1 MTRSRKWVRPV
12 VVFAVVGLLA
22 VAGYLLA
29 TNRQV
34 REALVAKVLTGNGAS
49 QPAAHSHGEA
59 SVEAA
64 HGDHGHGHGGDEPTV
79 KTTLW
84 ADKVDIFL
92 ERPYAVAGKAIEP
105 LFHVTVMRN
114 GNPVT
119 EGSLVFK
126 AIGPEQNTV
135 EIRSEKPTRPGI
147 FIPSV
152 TFPKAGTYQVKIT
165 VESPQVEGGSE
176 TIELPP
182 VVVYGSQDETL
193 AAAKAAP
200 EDNEADT
207 ISFLKE
213 QQWRVG
219 LITAPAENREL
230 VERLVVPGRV
240 IVPSGAGAIVSSP
253 VTGKAVPPEG
263 EGFPRVGDKV
273 KQGQVLALVEPS
285 VAGAEAVQLVTNQAQ
300 LQTLDA
306 DLAVKQL
313 EIETKART
321 AGLALTRAK
330 DTLERRRKLA
340 ADGITAGKE
349 LLTAE
354 HEVRLAQAELD
365 GLRQVVKPYVDARE
379 RLARVLGKMKASGD
393 VGDQR
398 DDMRVTLRSPISG
411 TIVEASVTS
420 GELVSNTRK
429 LFHVVNLDTL
439 WIEAN
444 VSEYDL
450 ARVQQAPGA
459 SYRLAAYPDRIVPI
473 LRGGGRLVDV
483 GAIVDP
489 DTRTVPIRYELPN
502 TDGMLRVG
510 MFADLLVETNRKQ
523 TALAVPKDAVVDE
536 GGEIVVYLQRG
547 GETFER
553 RRVEVGIR
561 DADQLEIRNGLAAG
575 DRVATKG
582 AYTIRLSTM
591 SSAIPAHGHAH

>member
-1 MTRSRKWVRPV
+1 MSLSSRKWWQPAIGVAAVGV
-12 VVFAVVGLLA
+12 VIAV
-22 VAGYLLA
+22 GYLL
-29 TNRQV
+29 TSNRQILG
-34 REALVAKVLTGNGAS
+34 ALATGAPAS
-49 QPAAHSHGEA
+49 PSAAHAHGETEA
-59 SVEAA
+59 EAA
-64 HGDHGHGHGGDEPTV
+64 HGHGHGGDGPTI

-84 ADKVDIFL
+84 AEKIDIFL
-92 ERPYAVAGKAIEP
+92 ERPYAVAGTAIEP
-105 LFHVTVMRN
+105 LFHVTVMKD
-114 GNPVT
+114 GSPVT
-119 EGSLVFK
+119 EGRLVFQVS
-126 AIGPEQNTV
+126 GPAQV
-135 EIRSEKPTRPGI
+135 DVRSEKPTRPGI

-152 TFPKAGTYQVKIT
+152 TFPRPGTYQAKMI
-165 VESPQVEGGSE
+165 VESPQIEGGGE

-182 VVVYGSQDETL
+182 VVVYGSPDEAL
-193 AAAKAAP
+193 AAAKATP
-200 EDNEADT
+200 EENAADA

-219 LITAPAENREL
+219 LITTVADEREL

-240 IVPSGAGAIVSSP
+240 IVPQGSGAIVGSP
-253 VTGKAVPPEG
+253 ITGKAAPPDG
-263 EGFPRVGDKV
+263 NGFPKVGDKV
-273 KQGQVLALVEPS
+273 EKGQVLAYVEPS
-285 VAGAEAVQLVTNQAQ
+285 VAGAEAVQLVANQAQ

-313 EIETKART
+313 EIETQIRSAELSLKRAQNTLDRKKR
-321 AGLALTRAK
+321 LT
-330 DTLERRRKLA
+330 DE
-340 ADGITAGKE
+340 GITAGKE

-354 HEVRLAQAELD
+354 HEVRLAQTELD
-365 GLRQVVKPYVDARE
+365 GLRQVLQPYIEARE
-379 RLARVLGKMKASGD
+379 RLAKVLGGMQASGD

-398 DDMRVTLRSPISG
+398 GDMRVTLRSPIAG

-420 GELVSNTRK
+420 GELINNIRK

-473 LRGGGRLVDV
+473 LSGGGRLVDI
-483 GAIVDP
+483 GAVVDP
-489 DTRTVPIRYELPN
+489 DTRTVPIRYEVPN
-502 TDGMLRVG
+502 PDGTLRVG
-510 MFADLLVETNRKQ
+510 MFADLLVETNRRQ

-536 GGEIVVYLQRG
+536 GGEVVVYLQRG

-561 DADQLEIRNGLAAG
+561 DADQVEIRSGLAVG
-575 DRVATKG
+575 DHVATKG
-582 AYTIRLSTM
+582 AYTIRLSTL

>member
-1 MTRSRKWVRPV
+1 MV
-12 VVFAVVGLLA
+12 VAVVGLLA
-22 VAGYLLA
+22 LAGYFLA
-29 TNRQV
+29 TNPQV
-34 REALVAKVLTGNGAS
+34 RAAVAAKISAGNAAG
-49 QPAAHSHGEA
+49 QPAGHGHGEA
-59 SVEAA
+59 PAEAA
-64 HGDHGHGHGGDEPTV
+64 HGGHAHGGDEPTV
-79 KTTLW
+79 RTTLW
-84 ADKVDIFL
+84 ANKIDVFL

-105 LFHVTVMRN
+105 LFHVTVMNN

-126 AIGPEQNTV
+126 ASGPEQV
-135 EIRSEKPTRPGI
+135 EIRMEKPTRAGI

-152 TFPKAGTYQVKIT
+152 TFPKAGTYQAKII
-165 VESPQVEGGSE
+165 VQSQQIDGGQE

-182 VVVYGSQDETL
+182 VVVYGSPDEAL
-193 AAAKAAP
+193 ASAKAAP
-200 EDNEADT
+200 EENAADA

-219 LITAPAENREL
+219 LITAPAENKDL
-230 VERLVVPGRV
+230 VERLVAPGHV
-240 IVPSGAGAIVSSP
+240 IVPPGSGAIVGSP
-253 VTGKAVPPEG
+253 ITGKAVPPDSK
-263 EGFPRVGDKV
+263 GFPRVGDKV
-273 KQGQVLALVEPS
+273 EQGQVLALVEPS
-285 VAGAEAVQLVTNQAQ
+285 VAGAEAVQLVANQAQ

-313 EIETKART
+313 EIETKGRT
-321 AGLALTRAK
+321 AEMALKRAQ
-330 DTLERRRKLA
+330 DTLERKKKLA
-340 ADGITAGKE
+340 EEGISAGKD
-349 LLTAE
+349 LLLAE
-354 HEVRLAQAELD
+354 HEARLAQAELD
-365 GLRQVVKPYVDARE
+365 GLRQVLKPYVDARD
-379 RLARVLGKMKASGD
+379 RLAKVLSKMQTSGD

-398 DDMRVTLRSPISG
+398 GNMQVTLKSPISG

-420 GELVSNTRK
+420 GELINNSRK

-450 ARVQQAPGA
+450 ARVRQAPGA
-459 SYRLAAYPDRIVPI
+459 SYRLAAYPDRIMPI
-473 LRGGGRLVDV
+473 LSGGGRLIDV

-489 DTRTVPIRYELPN
+489 DTRTVPIRYEVPN
-502 TDGMLRVG
+502 KDRTLRVG

-536 GGEIVVYLQRG
+536 GGEVVVYVQRS

-561 DADQLEIRNGLAAG
+561 DANQVEIRNGLAAG

>member
-1 MTRSRKWVRPV
+1 MTVSSKKWLRPAMV
-12 VVFAVVGLLA
+12 SAVVGLLA
-22 VAGYLLA
+22 LAGYFLA
-29 TNRQV
+29 SNQQV
-34 REALVAKVLTGNGAS
+34 REALAARVLASNGAG
-49 QPAAHSHGEA
+49 QPAGQGHGE
-59 SVEAA
+59 EAG
-64 HGDHGHGHGGDEPTV
+64 HGDHGHGGDEPTV

-84 ADKVDIFL
+84 ANKVDIFL
-92 ERPYAVAGKAIEP
+92 ERPFAVAGKPIEP
-105 LFHVTVMRN
+105 LFHMTVMKN
-114 GNPVT
+114 GSPIT
-119 EGSLVFK
+119 EGSLTFR
-126 AIGPEQNTV
+126 ATGPEPV
-135 EIRSEKPTRPGI
+135 EIRSEKPTRAGI

-152 TFPKAGTYQVKIT
+152 TFPKAGTYQAKLT
-165 VESPQVEGGSE
+165 VESPQIDGGQE
-176 TIELPP
+176 TIDLPP
-182 VVVYGSQDETL
+182 VVVYGSAEEAL

-200 EDNEADT
+200 EENAADA

-253 VTGKAVPPEG
+253 VTGKAIPPEG
-263 EGFPRVGDKV
+263 KGFPRVGEKV
-273 KQGQVLALVEPS
+273 EQGQVLALIEPS
-285 VAGAEAVQLVTNQAQ
+285 VAGAEAVQLVANQAQ

-313 EIETKART
+313 EIETKVRT
-321 AGLALTRAK
+321 ADLAVKRAQE
-330 DTLERRRKLA
+330 TLDRRKRLTEE
-340 ADGITAGKE
+340 GITPGKE

-354 HEVRLAQAELD
+354 HEARLAQAELD
-365 GLRQVVKPYVDARE
+365 GLRQVLQPYVDARG
-379 RLARVLGKMKASGD
+379 RLAKVLDKMKASGD
-393 VGDQR
+393 GDQR
-398 DDMRVTLRSPISG
+398 GDMRVTLRSPISG

-420 GELVSNTRK
+420 GELINNSRK
-429 LFHVVNLDTL
+429 LFYVVNLDTL

-450 ARVQQAPGA
+450 ARVRQAPGA
-459 SYRLAAYPDRIVPI
+459 SYRLAAYPDRIMPI
-473 LRGGGRLVDV
+473 LSGGGRLIDV
-483 GAIVDP
+483 GALVDP
-489 DTRTVPIRYELPN
+489 DTRTVPIRYEVPN
-502 TDGMLRVG
+502 KDGTLRVG
-510 MFADLLVETNRKQ
+510 MFADLLVETNRKE

-536 GGEIVVYLQRG
+536 GGEVVAYVQLG

-561 DADQLEIRNGLAAG
+561 DANQVEIRNGLAAG

>member
-1 MTRSRKWVRPV
+1 MV
-12 VVFAVVGLLA
+12 VAVVGLVAL
-22 VAGYLLA
+22 AGYVLA
-29 TNRQV
+29 TNPQV
-34 REALVAKVLTGNGAS
+34 RAALAAKVLAGNSAG
-49 QPAAHSHGEA
+49 QPAGPGHGEA
-59 SVEAA
+59 PAEAA
-64 HGDHGHGHGGDEPTV
+64 HAGHGHGGDEPTV

-84 ADKVDIFL
+84 AKQIDIFL

-105 LFHVTVMRN
+105 LFHVTVMKD
-114 GNPVT
+114 GSAVT

-126 AIGPEQNTV
+126 ASGPEQV
-135 EIRSEKPTRPGI
+135 EVRMAKPTRTGI

-152 TFPKAGTYQVKIT
+152 TFPKPGAYQAKMTIQT
-165 VESPQVEGGSE
+165 PQIEGGQE
-176 TIELPP
+176 TIDLPP
-182 VVVYGSQDETL
+182 VVVYASAEEAL

-200 EDNEADT
+200 EEDAADA

-219 LITAPAENREL
+219 LITAPAETKDL
-230 VERLVVPGRV
+230 VERLVAPGRV
-240 IVPSGAGAIVSSP
+240 IVPPGSGAIVGSP

-263 EGFPRVGDKV
+263 KGFPRVGDKV
-273 KQGQVLALVEPS
+273 EQGQVLALIEPS
-285 VAGAEAVQLVTNQAQ
+285 VAGAEAVQLVANQAQ

-313 EIETKART
+313 EIETKVRT
-321 AGLALTRAK
+321 AELALARAK
-330 DTLERRRKLA
+330 DNLERRRKLTTE
-340 ADGITAGKE
+340 GIAAGKE
-349 LLTAE
+349 LILAE

-365 GLRQVVKPYVDARE
+365 GLRQVLQPYVDARD
-379 RLARVLGKMKASGD
+379 RLAKVLGKMKAAGE

-398 DDMRVTLRSPISG
+398 GDMRVTLRSPISG
-411 TIVEASVTS
+411 TIVEGSVTS
-420 GELVSNTRK
+420 GELINSSRK
-429 LFHVVNLDTL
+429 LFYIVNLDTL

-450 ARVQQAPGA
+450 ARVRQAPGA
-459 SYRLAAYPDRIVPI
+459 SYRLAAYPDRITPI
-473 LRGGGRLVDV
+473 LSGGGRLIDV
-483 GAIVDP
+483 GAVVDP
-489 DTRTVPIRYELPN
+489 DTRTVPIRYEVSN
-502 TDGMLRVG
+502 KDGTLRVG

-536 GGEIVVYLQRG
+536 AGEVVAYVQRG

-561 DADQLEIRNGLAAG
+561 DANQVEIRNGLAAG
-575 DRVATKG
+575 DRVAIKG

>member
-1 MTRSRKWVRPV
+1 M
-12 VVFAVVGLLA
+12 VFAVVGLAL
-22 VAGYLLA
+22 AGYFLA
-29 TNRQV
+29 TNQKV
-34 REALVAKVLTGNGAS
+34 REALAARALAGNGAS
-49 QPAAHSHGEA
+49 QSAGHGHGEA
-59 SVEAA
+59 GAESA
-64 HGDHGHGHGGDEPTV
+64 HGGHAHGGDEPTV

-84 ADKVDIFL
+84 AKKVDIFL

-105 LFHVTVMRN
+105 LFHVTVMN
-114 GNPVT
+114 SGSPVT
-119 EGSLVFK
+119 EGSLFFQ
-126 AIGPEQNTV
+126 ATGPKQSV
-135 EIRSEKPTRPGI
+135 LEIRSEKPTRPGI

-152 TFPKAGTYQVKIT
+152 TFPEAGTYQAKIT
-165 VESPQVEGGSE
+165 VESPQVEGGGE
-176 TIELPP
+176 TIELPS
-182 VVVYGSQDETL
+182 VVVYGNPDEAL
-193 AAAKAAP
+193 AAAQEAP
-200 EDNEADT
+200 EENAADA

-219 LITAPAENREL
+219 LITAPAEEREL

-253 VTGKAVPPEG
+253 VTGKAAPPEG
-263 EGFPRVGDKV
+263 KGFPKVGDKV
-273 KQGQVLALVEPS
+273 AEEQVLALVEPS
-285 VAGAEAVQLVTNQAQ
+285 VAGAEAVQLVANQAQ

-313 EIETKART
+313 EIETKVRT
-321 AGLALTRAK
+321 AELALKRAQ
-330 DTLERRRKLA
+330 DTLDRRRKLTE
-340 ADGITAGKE
+340 DGIIAGKE

-354 HEVRLAQAELD
+354 HEVRLVQAELE
-365 GLRQVVKPYVDARE
+365 GLRQVVKPYVDAKE
-379 RLARVLGKMKASGD
+379 RLAKVLGRMQASGD

-398 DDMRVTLRSPISG
+398 GDMRVTLRSPISG

-420 GELVSNTRK
+420 GELINNSRK

-450 ARVQQAPGA
+450 GRVRQAPGA
-459 SYRLAAYPDRIVPI
+459 SYRLAAYPDRILPI
-473 LRGGGRLVDV
+473 ISGGGRLIDV

-489 DTRTVPIRYELPN
+489 DTRTVPIRYEVPN

-510 MFADLLVETNRKQ
+510 MFADLLVETNRRQ

-536 GGEIVVYLQRG
+536 GGEVVVYLQRG

-561 DADQLEIRNGLAAG
+561 DANQVEIRNGLAAG

-582 AYTIRLSTM
+582 AYTIRLSTL

>member
-1 MTRSRKWVRPV
+1 M
-12 VVFAVVGLLA
+12 VFALVGLLA
-22 VAGYLLA
+22 LAGYFLA
-29 TNRQV
+29 TNQQV
-34 REALVAKVLTGNGAS
+34 REALAARALVRNGAS
-49 QPAAHSHGEA
+49 QSA
-59 SVEAA
+59 
-64 HGDHGHGHGGDEPTV
+64 GHGQGEGGAESAQGGHAHGGDEPSV

-84 ADKVDIFL
+84 ANQVDIFL

-105 LFHVTVMRN
+105 LFHVTVIKN
-114 GNPVT
+114 GSPVT
-119 EGSLVFK
+119 EGSLTFK
-126 AIGPEQNTV
+126 ATGPEQSTV
-135 EIRSEKPTRPGI
+135 EIRLDKPTRAGI
-147 FIPSV
+147 FIPSM
-152 TFPKAGTYQVKIT
+152 TFPKAGTYQAKIT
-165 VESPQVEGGSE
+165 VESPQVEGGGE

-182 VVVYGSQDETL
+182 VVVYGSPDEAL

-200 EDNEADT
+200 EENAADA

-219 LITAPAENREL
+219 LITAPAENKDL

-240 IVPSGAGAIVSSP
+240 IVPSGSGAIISPP

-263 EGFPRVGDKV
+263 KGFPKVGEKV
-273 KQGQVLALVEPS
+273 EKGQVLALVEPS
-285 VAGAEAVQLVTNQAQ
+285 VAGAEAVQLVANQAQ

-313 EIETKART
+313 EIETKVRT
-321 AGLALTRAK
+321 AELALKRAQ
-330 DTLERRRKLA
+330 DTLERRRKLTE
-340 ADGITAGKE
+340 DGITAGKE

-354 HEVRLAQAELD
+354 HEVRLVQAELN
-365 GLRQVVKPYVDARE
+365 GLRQVVQPYVDARE
-379 RLARVLGKMKASGD
+379 RLAKVLGRMKASGD

-420 GELVSNTRK
+420 GELINNSRK

-450 ARVQQAPGA
+450 ARVRQAPGA
-459 SYRLAAYPDRIVPI
+459 SYRLAAYPDRILPI
-473 LRGGGRLVDV
+473 LSGGGRLIDV

-489 DTRTVPIRYELPN
+489 DTRTLPIRYEVPN
-502 TDGMLRVG
+502 PDGTLRVG
-510 MFADLLVETNRKQ
+510 MFADLLVETNRRQ

-536 GGEIVVYLQRG
+536 AGEVVVYVQRG

-561 DADQLEIRNGLAAG
+561 DANQVEIRSGLAAG